1 MLFRDALSNGHGG
14 GGWGGRPRNVGAG
27 GKALDIGAVARSAA
41 PHHPK
46 TDDGGQPATNADSC
60 TAAEARRAMPRRSGA
75 PRRSGEQRRWS
86 ARTGGESRDG
96 KQGVEGRQR
105 DRGRREEGLLE
116 LQTFERLQKQS
127 VIRQG
132 QAFRRREGSF

>member
-1 MLFRDALSNGHGG
+1 MPLMLFRDALSNGHGG

-86 ARTGGESRDG
+86 ARTGRESRDG
-96 KQGVEGRQR
+96 KQGVKGGNGTGGDER
-105 DRGRREEGLLE
+105 RGCG
-116 LQTFERLQKQS
+116 
-127 VIRQG
+127 VYCND
-132 QAFRRREGSF
+132 